1 MTCIYLWGIFMG
13 WESSPWQVSI
23 KENVLVFP
31 PKGVVMVVKR
41 STAVVLRHFSGTGHC
56 RSQGKSSQPTPN
68 KFENHWFTVT
78 QTPIFLL
85 NTEEKKTELK
95 ESKQRL
101 TSRICQKIPERI

>member
-23 KENVLVFP
+23 KENILVFP

-56 RSQGKSSQPTPN
+56 RSQGKSSQPTPH

-85 NTEEKKTELK
+85 NTEEK
-95 ESKQRL
+95 RL
-101 TSRICQKIPERI
+101 N